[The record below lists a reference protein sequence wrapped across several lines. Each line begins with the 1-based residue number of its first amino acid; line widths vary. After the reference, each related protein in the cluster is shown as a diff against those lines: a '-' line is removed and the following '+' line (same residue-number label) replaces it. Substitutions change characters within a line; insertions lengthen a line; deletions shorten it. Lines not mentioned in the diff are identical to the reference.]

1 MQSLQLG
8 NNWRIFYMECLDQN
22 LGPILF
28 SIYVND
34 IFNIFEFTPMLYT
47 DDTCFHVKASK
58 EKDLETLINR
68 EVEMANL
75 YSYWKTS

>member
-1 MQSLQLG
+1 
-8 NNWRIFYMECLDQN
+8 
-22 LGPILF
+22 
-28 SIYVND
+28 
-34 IFNIFEFTPMLYT
+34 MLYT
-47 DDTCFHVKASK
+47 DDTCFYVKTSK